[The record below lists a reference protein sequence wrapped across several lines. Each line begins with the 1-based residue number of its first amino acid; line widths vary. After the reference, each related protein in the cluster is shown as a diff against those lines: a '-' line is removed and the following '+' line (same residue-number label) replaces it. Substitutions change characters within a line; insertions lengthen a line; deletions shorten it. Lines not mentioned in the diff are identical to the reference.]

1 MKTFSLIRSHCRS
14 QIVHTQDEQHS
25 NTQPTHRQRKRR
37 EQTSRGFILRPCE
50 RPCGKVAMY
59 GSEAKR
65 GSSPPQQKQGG
76 ELPGL
81 QGVKG
86 RPGNSP
92 KPRVLLQAGTV
103 SHNSV
108 KMSSRPLEHLV
119 LLSISTTG
127 SYEDGEEASTV
138 LLAWLIHNVSN
149 NKVTL
154 YSFVLTKHT

>member
-1 MKTFSLIRSHCRS
+1 MPA
-14 QIVHTQDEQHS
+14 V
-25 NTQPTHRQRKRR
+25 
-37 EQTSRGFILRPCE
+37 
-50 RPCGKVAMY
+50 Y

-65 GSSPPQQKQGG
+65 GSSPPQQKRGG

-81 QGVKG
+81 QESKVALGTPLNHVFF
-86 RPGNSP
+86 
-92 KPRVLLQAGTV
+92 LQAGTV
-103 SHNSV
+103 SHSSV